1 MHIII
6 CGAGQVGRSIA
17 QQLARENNTIVMI
30 DQNPMLVAE
39 VNDTLDVRGIVGM
52 ASLPSVL
59 ERAGA
64 KNADMLI
71 AVTSSDEVNMVACQ
85 VAASLFNIPSKVA
98 RVRHPDYLDPE
109 WADLYGKGHIAID
122 VTISPEMAVA
132 EAIIRRLHV
141 PGALDAVPFAGGDVQ
156 VLAVKCEV
164 GCPLSNLPLK
174 LVQEKML
181 RHHLSILGVAQK
193 GKFRLPTATMILS
206 DHDVVYLVVERK
218 NSDKALTLFGHHEQE
233 ARRLVIL
240 GGGNIGLTVAST
252 LEEEDEPVKVV
263 MVELS
268 RERAE
273 YIAAKLPNTV
283 VVNGSGLDKDI
294 LAECDIE
301 SAETLV
307 AVTND
312 DKVNILASLLAKRL
326 GCKRTIT
333 LVNNTNYI
341 PMLENLGI
349 DVLVN
354 PRETTVSSM
363 LSHVRQ
369 GRINGVYSIMDGA
382 AEIIEAEIHK
392 QSKLAGTV
400 LSNLAL
406 PKNVYLG
413 AILRAHQLVIPTA
426 TDILHEGDIV
436 LMVSLAESIKQ
447 LECIFSSK
455 SGLF

>member
-30 DQNPMLVAE
+30 DKEPALIAE

-52 ASLPSVL
+52 ASHPSIL
-59 ERAGA
+59 EKAGA
-64 KNADMLI
+64 EHCDMLI

-85 VAASLFNIPSKVA
+85 VASSLFNIPSKVA
-98 RVRHPDYLDPE
+98 RLRHPDYLDAS
-109 WADLYGKGHIAID
+109 WAEMYGKGHIAID
-122 VTISPEMAVA
+122 VTISPEMEVA
-132 EAIIRRLHV
+132 DAIVRRLHV

-156 VLAVKCEV
+156 VLAIKCEAS
-164 GCPLSNLPLK
+164 CSLSNLPLK

-181 RHHLSILGVAQK
+181 RHHLAILGVVQK

-206 DHDVVYLVVERK
+206 DYDVVYLVAERK
-218 NSDKALTLFGHHEQE
+218 NIDKALTLFGHHEQE

-240 GGGNIGLTVAST
+240 GGGNIGLTVAT
-252 LEEEDEPVKVV
+252 NLEAEDEPVKVV

-273 YIAAKLPNTV
+273 YIATKLSNTV
-283 VVNGSGLDKDI
+283 VVNGSGLEKDI

-301 SAETLV
+301 STETLV

-333 LVNNTNYI
+333 LINNSNYI

-363 LSHVRQ
+363 LRHVRQ

-400 LSNLAL
+400 LGNLVL

-413 AILRAHQLVIPTA
+413 AILREHQLFIPSA
-426 TDILHEGDIV
+426 TDILHEGDVV